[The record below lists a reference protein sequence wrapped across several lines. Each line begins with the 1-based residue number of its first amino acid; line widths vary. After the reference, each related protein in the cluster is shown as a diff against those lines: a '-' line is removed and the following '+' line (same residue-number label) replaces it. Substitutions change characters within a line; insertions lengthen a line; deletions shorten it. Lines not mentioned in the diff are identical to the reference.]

1 VHVGEQGMV
10 GAMAVAT
17 KDVRPYHV
25 NVGIPAKSIT
35 VKPNAPP
42 QGAYVLPAARE
53 RRNV

>member
-1 VHVGEQGMV
+1 MV

-25 NVGIPAKSIT
+25 NVGIPAKSIR

-42 QGAYVLPAARE
+42 EAYVTERVARHQHRE
-53 RRNV
+53 P